1 MEEAMTLQISTDEF
15 MRRYGEMMDE
25 GVRSGT
31 ADAEA
36 LAGMFAEYFVGS
48 VRLAAMT
55 SV

>member
-1 MEEAMTLQISTDEF
+1 MTLQISTDEF

-48 VRLAAMT
+48 SPSRCNDECMIG
-55 SV
+55 